1 MFVER
6 SESRVRSVRTAF
18 VLVCLVPCV
27 VLAAWAAYRSSPL
40 HRDLATMAWARQ
52 IGLNV
57 GCDRIDHVRPGCVRL
72 SKCELRADDGSVVA
86 SFDVVEVETTP
97 TEVRIRLPVF
107 HATNEA
113 CAAVGRMARNWLTEP
128 ARHPRAWLVEVASV
142 RWQHGFE
149 EQRGLEEKGELKS
162 GVRVECVAVG
172 AERAVRIRREPA
184 TNDEVRIVRSADG
197 ERGRFTVEARV
208 DEPVPAA
215 CVLAAIGRPA
225 ATIEGRCSGS
235 IAAEWSGDGWSGDLS
250 GSLDRFDAAAV
261 GRLFGSPMRLEG
273 PMRFDLASATLAGGR
288 LVRAQGKV
296 DIGPAVV
303 SQELLDRF
311 VQVAQ
316 CRAGEDYRGGESG
329 LSSLGVRH
337 VDRVACSLA
346 IDASGVTI
354 RPVAAGGQGIV
365 TAAGRTVLE
374 APGEAV
380 AIERIPWAFAPR
392 DARPLPAT
400 ASTAWLTPLLPTSPS
415 PERR

>member
-1 MFVER
+1 M
-6 SESRVRSVRTAF
+6 RTAF

-215 CVLAAIGRPA
+215 CVLAAIGRPTPEPRRILGGHRRRTPSRA
-225 ATIEGRCSGS
+225 HPHPLCDRSHKPAEGR
-235 IAAEWSGDGWSGDLS
+235 ADGDQ
-250 GSLDRFDAAAV
+250 RH
-261 GRLFGSPMRLEG
+261 
-273 PMRFDLASATLAGGR
+273 AGN
-288 LVRAQGKV
+288 
-296 DIGPAVV
+296 PVV
-303 SQELLDRF
+303 SAFRKGRSNLYTVGNPGF
-311 VQVAQ
+311 
-316 CRAGEDYRGGESG
+316 AGKFGVSPGFCENPRSAG
-329 LSSLGVRH
+329 L
-337 VDRVACSLA
+337 
-346 IDASGVTI
+346 
-354 RPVAAGGQGIV
+354 
-365 TAAGRTVLE
+365 
-374 APGEAV
+374 
-380 AIERIPWAFAPR
+380 
-392 DARPLPAT
+392 
-400 ASTAWLTPLLPTSPS
+400 
-415 PERR
+415 